1 MCRLLYYIDSIKW
14 ATYATCTDTC
24 IPTTRDHRLSRE
36 NQSISMHA
44 AEPYQKPFPRAT
56 RESVSPGIISHC
68 GCIDQ
73 DRADLSSCRA
83 RPVLSTSRKLSSE
96 SVQLANLGRATP
108 IKQRRRLTSAAR
120 PRSYCEPRS
129 MQSRS
134 GQARGG
140 SERQY
145 ESSDKKRS
153 ISATSGHSRWWR
165 WALVMS
171 WANSDPGCAR
181 SAPTR
186 APPRHAPRVPE
197 DASFVPLAGARASL
211 TEFLMMA
218 VTLLEHRWTCTN
230 TVL

>member
-1 MCRLLYYIDSIKW
+1 MCVPL
-14 ATYATCTDTC
+14 
-24 IPTTRDHRLSRE
+24 
-36 NQSISMHA
+36 A
-44 AEPYQKPFPRAT
+44 ASDGSQDVRRRVFSLR
-56 RESVSPGIISHC
+56 RHQDRSFSIISHC

-145 ESSDKKRS
+145 ESSDKKKRS

-165 WALVMS
+165 WAFMVGG
-171 WANSDPGCAR
+171 ANFHPGCGR
-181 SAPTR
+181 SAPTCT
-186 APPRHAPRVPE
+186 PPPHAHACAQSCKFCAACWRSSQS
-197 DASFVPLAGARASL
+197 DRISDDCYMPLRLVAAA
-211 TEFLMMA
+211 
-218 VTLLEHRWTCTN
+218 LLAAAAYALSTC
-230 TVL
+230 

>member
-1 MCRLLYYIDSIKW
+1 MGSGLAVRGRSHVVI
-14 ATYATCTDTC
+14 
-24 IPTTRDHRLSRE
+24 RSRAVCVPL
-36 NQSISMHA
+36 A
-44 AEPYQKPFPRAT
+44 ASDGSQDVRRRVFSLR
-56 RESVSPGIISHC
+56 RHQDRSFSIISHC

-153 ISATSGHSRWWR
+153 INATSGHSRWWR
-165 WALVMS
+165 WAFMVGG
-171 WANSDPGCAR
+171 ANFHPGCGR
-181 SAPTR
+181 SAPTCT
-186 APPRHAPRVPE
+186 PPPHAHACAQSCKFFCAALRSSQS
-197 DASFVPLAGARASL
+197 DRISADCYR
-211 TEFLMMA
+211 
-218 VTLLEHRWTCTN
+218 R
-230 TVL
+230 